1 MQRVLQVM
9 KVAGPLLLIG
19 LIVPGGCLVVLTL
32 LFKGGAAAELLPA
45 KFAVLAPVLKAFQ
58 IR

>member
-1 MQRVLQVM
+1 MQRLLKVM
-9 KVAGPLLLIG
+9 KVAGPLFLIG
-19 LIVPGGCLVVLTL
+19 LIVPGGSLLVLAL

-45 KFAVLAPVLKAFQ
+45 KFAVLAPVLKALQ